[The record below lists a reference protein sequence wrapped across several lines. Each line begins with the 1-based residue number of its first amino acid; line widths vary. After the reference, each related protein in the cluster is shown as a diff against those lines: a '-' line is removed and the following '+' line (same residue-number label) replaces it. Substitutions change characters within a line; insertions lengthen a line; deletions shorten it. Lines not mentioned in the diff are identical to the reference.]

1 MTTAVVTEQIKPK
14 IVDLFDLLGVEA
26 EVEILVQSE
35 EVMLDE
41 AEQEDQEREDRHYLR
56 ANVTMQSGA
65 EFIGKHGNRLQ
76 DLTTIVNM
84 FLPTEARNFSV
95 ILDINNYRTEREEYI
110 RQIAKRNIEHAALT
124 ATEVALEPMLPW
136 ERRLVHM
143 VAAQRTDVMTESAGE
158 GETRHVII
166 KPMSAV

>member
-1 MTTAVVTEQIKPK
+1 MTTEAVIEEITPK
-14 IVDLFDLLGVEA
+14 IVNLFDLLGVEA
-26 EVEILVQSE
+26 EVEIKVQADEINLEGEAPESE
-35 EVMLDE
+35 
-41 AEQEDQEREDRHYLR
+41 RTYLR
-56 ANVTMQSGA
+56 AVTTMQSGA

-84 FLPTEARNFSV
+84 FLPQDARNYSV

-110 RQIAKRNIEHAALT
+110 KQIAKRNIEHAALT

-143 VAAQRTDVMTESAGE
+143 VAAERTDVTSDSAGE
-158 GETRHVII
+158 GEARHVII